1 MIDRR
6 HGLPITRQAQL
17 MRISRGSVYYRR
29 KPPCDGQVQLMHSLD
44 ALHVAHPFAGSRML
58 KGLLQRQGALRGPQA
73 YTDADETHVHDTAVL
88 QAPHQ
93 CASSAAQGLSLS
105 AAQQDGHAC
114 QSSLGH
120 GHRKG
125 AWRDNVFVERLWRSI
140 KYEEVY
146 LTCPLQPYQSVG
158 ERSRGLQVN

>member
-58 KGLLQRQGALRGPQA
+58 KGLLQRQG
-73 YTDADETHVHDTAVL
+73 H
-88 QAPHQ
+88 
-93 CASSAAQGLSLS
+93 
-105 AAQQDGHAC
+105 
-114 QSSLGH
+114 
-120 GHRKG
+120 
-125 AWRDNVFVERLWRSI
+125 
-140 KYEEVY
+140 
-146 LTCPLQPYQSVG
+146 
-158 ERSRGLQVN
+158 